1 MEREKAALSFSLRPS
16 HKQQPGFEYSISFL
30 EFKEQDEDE
39 KAKGLKTHLVFW
51 QLRIFVPSACGLTAV
66 NPIASPA
73 AIAAFC
79 FSFVFLPLSKNVVNF
94 ASSLPFTP

>member
-30 EFKEQDEDE
+30 EFEEEDE

-79 FSFVFLPLSKNVVNF
+79 FSFVFLPLSQNVVNF
-94 ASSLPFTP
+94 ASSLHFAP